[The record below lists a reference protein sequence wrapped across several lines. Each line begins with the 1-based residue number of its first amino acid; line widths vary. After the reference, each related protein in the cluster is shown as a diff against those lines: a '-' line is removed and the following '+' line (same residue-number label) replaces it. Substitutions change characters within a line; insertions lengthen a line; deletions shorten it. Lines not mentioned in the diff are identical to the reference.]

1 LSSWGVEFDPID
13 VQADPA
19 ALDEL
24 KRLGVPRVPAV
35 AVGDRAVHGW
45 NPAGYA
51 ALVGVDYKPAVKLA
65 PNALAAR
72 LDTILAS
79 AEALVRVIPEARM
92 EWTPPERNR
101 PLADLAYHVFRL
113 AIGFVEGVDRL
124 TFGENVHS
132 ETAPADLRTGDAIA
146 RSGALVRAR
155 VSGWFAGAGG
165 DEFTRVVETYWGPV
179 PAHDLLERTTWHT
192 AQHLRQ
198 LYVLAERL
206 HITPPV
212 PLPVDAFEGLPIPAS
227 LW

>member
-1 LSSWGVEFDPID
+1 M
-13 VQADPA
+13 QADPS
-19 ALDEL
+19 ALEEL
-24 KRLGVPRVPAV
+24 KRPNVPRVPAV
-35 AVGDRAVHGW
+35 AIGDKAVHGW

-51 ALVGVDYKPAVKLA
+51 ALVGVDYTPAVKLT
-65 PNALAAR
+65 PSVLAER

-79 AEALVRVIPEARM
+79 AEALVRVIPESRM

-101 PLADLAYHVFRL
+101 PLADLAYHIFRL
-113 AIGFVEGVDRL
+113 GIGFVEGVDHL
-124 TFGENVHS
+124 TFGPNVHS
-132 ETAPADLRTGDAIA
+132 ETAPSDLRTGEAIA
-146 RSGALVRAR
+146 RYGALVRAR

-165 DEFTRVVETYWGPV
+165 DEFSRVVETYWGPV

-206 HITPPV
+206 EVVPPK
-212 PLPVDAFEGLPIPAS
+212 PLPVESFEGLPIPAS

>member
-1 LSSWGVEFDPID
+1 M
-13 VQADPA
+13 QADPS

-35 AVGDRAVHGW
+35 AIGDQAVHGW
-45 NPAGYA
+45 NPAAYA

-65 PNALAAR
+65 PAVLATR

-79 AEALVRVIPEARM
+79 AEALVRVIPESRM

-101 PLADLAYHVFRL
+101 PLADLAYHIFRL
-113 AIGFVEGVDRL
+113 GIGFVEGVDHL
-124 TFGENVHS
+124 TFGPNVHS
-132 ETAPADLRTGDAIA
+132 DTAPADLRTGEAIA
-146 RSGALVRAR
+146 RYGALVRGR
-155 VSGWFAGAGG
+155 VAGWFAGAGG

-206 HITPPV
+206 EVVPPK
-212 PLPVDAFEGLPIPAS
+212 PLPVESFEGLPMPAS

>member
-1 LSSWGVEFDPID
+1 

-35 AVGDRAVHGW
+35 AIGDRAVHGW

-51 ALVGVDYKPAVKLA
+51 ELVGVDYKPAVKL
-65 PNALAAR
+65 PPSVLAAR

-79 AEALVRVIPEARM
+79 AEALVRAIPEARM
-92 EWTPPERNR
+92 EWTPVERNR
-101 PLADLAYHVFRL
+101 PLADLGYHIFRL
-113 AIGFVEGVDRL
+113 ALGFIEGVDRL
-124 TFGENVHS
+124 TFPASVHS
-132 ETAPADLRTGDAIA
+132 DTAPDDLRSGEAIA
-146 RSGALVRAR
+146 RYGALVRAR

-165 DEFTRVVETYWGPV
+165 DEFTREVETYWGPMM
-179 PAHDLLERTTWHT
+179 AHDLLERTTWHT

-198 LYVLAERL
+198 LYVLAER
-206 HITPPV
+206 IEVVPPTPMPV
-212 PLPVDAFEGLPIPAS
+212 QAFEGLPLPAA